1 MKSRMMSTTGLTPDR
16 TTIAGAVCG
25 VVAAVVMIMIATI
38 IAAVEGANP
47 FAPVI
52 LIGATFVGEDAL
64 TQPMM
69 SSIVGVVT
77 HVAMGAALGYLFAAA
92 TRRIASTGLL
102 VAAGLAYATMV
113 FLIMTYLVLPF
124 LNPLMA
130 AQIEASWFFVYHL
143 AFGLVLPASLAVAR
157 THPARRWFGDRV
169 SRSSAW

>member
-1 MKSRMMSTTGLTPDR
+1 MEGRMISTTAFTLDR

-25 VVAAVVMIMIATI
+25 IVAAVVMIMIATI
-38 IAAVEGANP
+38 IAAVQGADP

-69 SSIVGVVT
+69 SSLVGVVT
-77 HVAMGAALGYLFAAA
+77 HVAMGAALGYLFGAL

-102 VAAGLAYATMV
+102 VATGLAYATVV
-113 FLIMTYLVLPF
+113 FLVMTYLVLPF

-130 AQIEASWFFVYHL
+130 AQIQPGWFFVYHL

-157 THPARRWFGDRV
+157 THPTRRWFGDRV